1 MGVHG
6 SFFLSIRHY
15 AHGVTPLANYW
26 RSLQFSIQKT
36 PVFGEPC
43 QEVTFYKKN
52 KQQSHAKSISTFGYH
67 PGSHNE
73 ADFPDCYVAPC
84 CITSSKDFL
93 NIFKHS
99 ISIYIWVPR
108 KFCRVATF
116 GTCTSFLVLIAV
128 HCRSLFCSVFCAL
141 VITLWLQV
149 SLRSPLNGSYR
160 LQNAT
165 RCYKYSFKFCYVSVQ
180 ERQRHDFPYRNTM
193 SQIAKALKLL
203 HHRHLNLA
211 LHRDMNDL
219 VDELNLWHLVTP
231 SLRGSEP
238 CSTASK
244 HRSIETYIFLWKC
257 AHTTVSEWTGCIM
270 FRFKAPLAGTNPSN
284 P

>member
-15 AHGVTPLANYW
+15 SHGVTPLANYW
-26 RSLQFSIQKT
+26 RSLQFSTRKT

-67 PGSHNE
+67 PGSDNE

-116 GTCTSFLVLIAV
+116 GTCTSFLDLIAV
-128 HCRSLFCSVFCAL
+128 HCRSLFCSLFCAL
-141 VITLWLQV
+141 VIALWLQV
-149 SLRSPLNGSYR
+149 SLWSPLNGSYR

-165 RCYKYSFKFCYVSVQ
+165 RCYKIATSIAFYMLCFCSRTSTSWFSLPKYHVTNRQGTEASPPQALELGAAPGHERPRRWTQSVAPCDAILTVLHASF
-180 ERQRHDFPYRNTM
+180 M
-193 SQIAKALKLL
+193 
-203 HHRHLNLA
+203 
-211 LHRDMNDL
+211 
-219 VDELNLWHLVTP
+219 
-231 SLRGSEP
+231 
-238 CSTASK
+238 ASK
-244 HRSIETYIFLWKC
+244 NRCIESYHLFVDIW
-257 AHTTVSEWTGCIM
+257 
-270 FRFKAPLAGTNPSN
+270 
-284 P
+284 